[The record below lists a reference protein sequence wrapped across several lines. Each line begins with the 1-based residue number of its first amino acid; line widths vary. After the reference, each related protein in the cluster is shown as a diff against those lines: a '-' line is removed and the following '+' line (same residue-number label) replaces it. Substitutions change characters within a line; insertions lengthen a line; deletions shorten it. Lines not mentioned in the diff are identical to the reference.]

1 MICFGRGEREANFST
16 GRCAAVFPSLSLA
29 TPYMALPPPYS
40 HHKAHCP
47 YSSSLCSHM
56 ANPCRHSQHPF
67 IQAHNVPQQG
77 TIGTL
82 FASIIDANGR
92 ERENERNHLTIRD
105 IQLIMSHMCL
115 QCQSNPMKFILPRLL
130 Y

>member
-1 MICFGRGEREANFST
+1 
-16 GRCAAVFPSLSLA
+16 
-29 TPYMALPPPYS
+29 
-40 HHKAHCP
+40 
-47 YSSSLCSHM
+47 M

-67 IQAHNVPQQG
+67 IQTHNVPQQG

-92 ERENERNHLTIRD
+92 QREREREGKKSFNYKRYPANYEPYVPIVSKRSNEVHFK
-105 IQLIMSHMCL
+105 S
-115 QCQSNPMKFILPRLL
+115 RLL